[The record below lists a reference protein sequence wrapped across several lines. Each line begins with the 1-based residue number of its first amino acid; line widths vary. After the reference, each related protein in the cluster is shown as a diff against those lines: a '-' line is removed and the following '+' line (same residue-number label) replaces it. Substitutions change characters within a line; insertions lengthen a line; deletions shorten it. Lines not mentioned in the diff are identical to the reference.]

1 MTKKKKLTQRDI
13 IDGSNLVANN
23 PRHDELTYDKNDDDS
38 DVPVLYDNTKSDAI
52 NRIIERFRQ
61 YYRTTQSGRKVRW
74 DEPDRDDDPEII
86 RHNQLAYQQR
96 KRKQNQELGR
106 QRLKDKSKV
115 PTKSGK
121 PLFNQYQYTNE
132 SITDFHRDFN
142 RMYRQGNRLTF
153 KQWIKMVKELLD
165 ELD

>member
-1 MTKKKKLTQRDI
+1 MKKKKLRQRDI
-13 IDGSNLVANN
+13 IDRSNLVANN

-38 DVPVLYDNTKSDAI
+38 DVPVLYDNNRIDVI

-74 DEPDRDDDPEII
+74 DEPDRDDDPEIKK
-86 RHNQLAYQQR
+86 HNQIAYQQM
-96 KRKQNQELGR
+96 KRKQHQQLSK

-115 PTKSGK
+115 PKKEGK

-132 SITDFHRDFN
+132 SIADFHRDFN

-153 KQWIKMVKELLD
+153 RQWIKMVKELLD